1 MIKPL
6 IMRRTVSGSLNLT
19 AIGKP
24 IESQNFDDLSGELG
38 KRLLHIQD
46 KRIAFHPT
54 GPYHLPS

>member
-1 MIKPL
+1 
-6 IMRRTVSGSLNLT
+6 MRRTVSGSLNLT

-24 IESQNFDDLSGELG
+24 IKSQNFDDLSSEPG
-38 KRLLHIQD
+38 KRLFHIQE